1 MGEAKARLGA
11 IAGSVQAC
19 KKGDVSGSGRVV
31 VTFAP
36 SGMVSSAV
44 VSGPPF
50 AGTPTGACIASRFR
64 GAHVPAFSGSPF
76 PVSKSF
82 TIN

>member
-1 MGEAKARLGA
+1 MGEAKAQLGA
-11 IAGSVQAC
+11 IAGSVQGC
-19 KKGDVSGSGRVV
+19 KKGDASGPGHVV

-36 SGMVSSAV
+36 NGRATSAV
-44 VSGPPF
+44 VTGPPF
-50 AGTPTGACIASRFR
+50 AGTPTGACVASRFH

-76 PVSKSF
+76 SVSKHF